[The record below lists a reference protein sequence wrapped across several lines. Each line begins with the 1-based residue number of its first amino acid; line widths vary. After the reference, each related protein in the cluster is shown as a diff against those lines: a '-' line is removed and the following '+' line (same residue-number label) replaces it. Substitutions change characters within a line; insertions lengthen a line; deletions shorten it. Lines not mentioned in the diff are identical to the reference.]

1 MTNKLLAIFDL
12 YGTLY
17 DTKEVNYRSYKEA
30 LSQINYNVDV
40 DLDFYSKYC
49 NSIHYKLFLPKIAQ
63 GISED
68 EMNYVHSIKKTLYSD
83 NIKYAKRNNHLFN
96 IIEQI
101 RNQYFIA
108 LVTNANRKNA
118 TEILEAFSDKNRFD
132 LIITHEDIKTPK
144 PSPDSFEIA
153 MDYFKVT
160 SKQTIVFE
168 DSDVGIKAAQ
178 NCGASYFR
186 VYGYN

>member
-1 MTNKLLAIFDL
+1 M
-12 YGTLY
+12 
-17 DTKEVNYRSYKEA
+17 
-30 LSQINYNVDV
+30 
-40 DLDFYSKYC
+40 
-49 NSIHYKLFLPKIAQ
+49 PKIAQ

-160 SKQTIVFE
+160 SKQTIVLRIPMSESRLHRIAVQVISEFM
-168 DSDVGIKAAQ
+168 DTTNHKCRR
-178 NCGASYFR
+178 NL
-186 VYGYN
+186 

>member
-68 EMNYVHSIKKTLYSD
+68 EMNYVHSIKKDS
-83 NIKYAKRNNHLFN
+83 LFW
-96 IIEQI
+96 
-101 RNQYFIA
+101 
-108 LVTNANRKNA
+108 
-118 TEILEAFSDKNRFD
+118 
-132 LIITHEDIKTPK
+132 
-144 PSPDSFEIA
+144 
-153 MDYFKVT
+153 
-160 SKQTIVFE
+160 
-168 DSDVGIKAAQ
+168 
-178 NCGASYFR
+178 
-186 VYGYN
+186 